1 VPSGHIT
8 GYAGVQ
14 ENPANRLVEVQEN
27 SVTVAEYTYDG
38 DGNRVKSVVYGASET
53 VTTYYVGTYYEK
65 SVTVDGGGTTTAWKK
80 YYYAGAV
87 RLAIPRRCAS
97 GTLCGRMGTPPST

>member
-1 VPSGHIT
+1 MCSGAT
-8 GYAGVQ
+8 R
-14 ENPANRLVEVQEN
+14 P
-27 SVTVAEYTYDG
+27 
-38 DGNRVKSVVYGASET
+38 GNRVKSVVYGASET

-97 GTLCGRMGTPPST
+97 GTLCGRTGTPPST

>member
-1 VPSGHIT
+1 MCSGAT
-8 GYAGVQ
+8 R
-14 ENPANRLVEVQEN
+14 P
-27 SVTVAEYTYDG
+27 
-38 DGNRVKSVVYGASET
+38 GNRVKSVVYGASET

-87 RLAIPRRCAS
+87 RLAMRED
-97 GTLCGRMGTPPST
+97 GDTPLYLKRKHSIAGQWIWTGVYQSLDTFPLERE